1 LNLPLVREHDYASIK
16 SGEYFGEIAF
26 VAMCK
31 KMLEVR
37 DSVCEVMFLLR
48 ELGMGIRCNADF
60 STKQTSGQP

>member
-37 DSVCEVMFLLR
+37 DSV
-48 ELGMGIRCNADF
+48 
-60 STKQTSGQP
+60 